1 VLRACDH
8 LAATQEP
15 DGGWRGRPEPRILEN
30 GVVFLLAQHFVPALA
45 PDTDRARLF
54 VLRSRVQEHHPVP
67 NAIDR
72 WLQSATSQGPETSKL
87 DVSHPSFGD
96 PVYANRGA
104 FFAAVAS
111 ALGSPVV
118 GGGARPVLLSRL
130 GGILLARRAS
140 RLKTWS
146 SAEAAALYLLLTRGT
161 TGQLSDFALE
171 TLAEVQGASGSFGD
185 NPLSTMVALA
195 ALSLVRPDGAEC
207 RRALEYMRSLRAD
220 DGTWRF
226 CLAEVW
232 DTALL
237 CRAFSKVSHVMPTVW
252 SRAEGFVSA
261 AQNADGGFPYSAGVE
276 SDTDTTGMAT
286 LALAQSSHAPR
297 ASERARQYLIETRT
311 ERGVWRTWQ
320 YRDDPPAEDAVA
332 HAVMA
337 LRTSGAP
344 PETWERAVEWL
355 AARADNE
362 VGWRAHWYNIRAY
375 AAHEIGMVL
384 GRSHLATRYA
394 ARLLVEQQNPDG
406 GWGVGPGLPSTAAAT
421 GLATSFLIDYFSVD
435 HALVRS
441 AVRYLL
447 DAQRPD
453 GSWGG
458 ATDMYAPRPFAVDYP
473 FQTHALAAM
482 GVIAV
487 ASKPRPGTRERRER
501 RSSSEFLS
509 VELPALGLSK
519 ERSS

>member
-1 VLRACDH
+1 MLRACEH
-8 LAATQEP
+8 LAATQEA

-30 GVVFLLAQHFVPALA
+30 GLVFLLAEHFVPALSGVVG
-45 PDTDRARLF
+45 RAGGF
-54 VLRSRVQEHHPVP
+54 VLRARPQEHHPVP

-72 WLQSATSQGPETSKL
+72 WLKSATAGGPATATL
-87 DVSHPSFGD
+87 DVSHPTVSA
-96 PVYANRGA
+96 PVYANRRA
-104 FFAAVAS
+104 FFAAVAT
-111 ALGSPVV
+111 ALGSPVL
-118 GGGARPVLLSRL
+118 GGAAAPVLIERL
-130 GGILLARRAS
+130 GGALLARRAS
-140 RLKTWS
+140 KLKSWS

-161 TGQLSDFALE
+161 PGELREVALE
-171 TLAEVQGASGSFGD
+171 TLAEVQSPSGSFGD

-195 ALSLVRPDGAEC
+195 ALSIVAPDGSAWK
-207 RRALEYMRSLRAD
+207 RALEYMRDQRAG

-226 CLAEVW
+226 CMAEVW

-237 CRAFSKVSHVMPTVW
+237 CRAFSKVTHVMPTVW
-252 SRAEGFVSA
+252 SRAEAFVA
-261 AQNADGGFPYSAGVE
+261 GAQNADGGFPYSAGVE

-286 LALAQSSHAPR
+286 LALAQSAHALQ
-297 ASERARQYLIETRT
+297 ANKRARQYLMRTRND
-311 ERGVWRTWQ
+311 EGVWRTWQ

-337 LRTSGAP
+337 LKTSGAP
-344 PETWERAVEWL
+344 AETWERAVAWL
-355 AARADNE
+355 AARAENE

-375 AAHEIGMVL
+375 AAHEVGAVL

-406 GWGVGPGLPSTAAAT
+406 GWGIGPGLPSTAAAT

-435 HALVRS
+435 HELVRS
-441 AVRYLL
+441 AIRYLVSV
-447 DAQRPD
+447 QRPD
-453 GSWGG
+453 GLWGG

-487 ASKPRPGTRERRER
+487 ATKPRPGTRERPARAPA
-501 RSSSEFLS
+501 SEFLL
-509 VELPALGLSK
+509 VDLPELAAK
-519 ERSS
+519 EPSR